1 MTMIMDFEEATG
13 NAGTPDIEVS
23 VIKDQGICPHVDK
36 GIDLAKL
43 SAKLRRSESFN
54 CECSDSNSGYKSIW
68 ICLECGCFSC
78 GDFVIP
84 VTPGSHAVLHA
95 KRSGHPLV
103 VHYRNHKKLVWCF
116 PCNKLITSDRDNKT
130 RKVLNKVV
138 RIMRGMS
145 VEGLSFNVEDVWFG
159 SGSATNDVKSESCL
173 GCSVRGLVNLGNT
186 CFFNS
191 VVQNLLAIKSL
202 REYLFGLNGYYLGP
216 LTYAL
221 RNLFFETSG
230 EEASLTSAMNP
241 GYLFFSLC
249 TRAPEFNGYGQHD
262 SHELL
267 RCLLDGLSAEELR
280 RRDVVKFPSVGPTFV
295 DAIFG
300 GKISSTVSCLE
311 CGHSSTIHEPFLD
324 LSLPVPTKKPLAKQ
338 VPPFSV
344 SDQSSGDRWT
354 VPQAPEQF
362 ADPDTMA
369 LDMGFTAEDIS
380 AIQKPKKQQ
389 EPVESFEDKSHE
401 TNVSLTDA
409 EISAIRGFAN
419 IDIPQN
425 LVSPSSTLKCTTES
439 DSVNTVSASP
449 SDNSKHLNNSIEDSN
464 TSQIQD
470 SKKDEIME
478 EQDSLNFDG
487 FGGLFDEPSE
497 SIDTRVSTESDPEE
511 IDPTASV
518 ESCLECFTK
527 AEILAK
533 EEHAWQCDN
542 CSKVLQ
548 EQRNR
553 LKRTLSMSELEETT
567 TGGASVKSE
576 DLKVKRDARK
586 RVVISNAPSILT
598 VQLNRFRQ
606 DHGGQFSKLNGHVH
620 FGETMDLKPYM
631 NPRCDE
637 GAKLEYRLV
646 GVVEH
651 IGSMRDGHYVA
662 YVRSSEDCV
671 WYHANDAYVCE
682 ASLEHVLSCQA
693 YILFYE
699 RA

>member
-362 ADPDTMA
+362 ADPDTM
-369 LDMGFTAEDIS
+369 
-380 AIQKPKKQQ
+380 PKKQQ